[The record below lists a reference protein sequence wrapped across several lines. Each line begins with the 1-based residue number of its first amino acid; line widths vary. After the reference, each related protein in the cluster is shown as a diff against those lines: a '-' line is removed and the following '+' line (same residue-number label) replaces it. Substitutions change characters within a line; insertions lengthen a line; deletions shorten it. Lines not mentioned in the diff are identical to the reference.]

1 MKVLCI
7 IIFIISSCISYAQ
20 VSDDFKKLA
29 ATNKESALYKSV
41 ISENIDEFKYVI
53 ENIENNK
60 EYITYSITN
69 IETWYNYI
77 PNLSTNSFNIET
89 WYNYIPNLST
99 NSFSNFVKVLLDNGM
114 DINESGKNLIL
125 DVSKS
130 YDSHHR
136 HKFGKSAIIGVPDSK
151 YKIETLINLGANINI
166 KDNDGNGILH
176 YILSRDNIGTEE
188 YDIIEMLIKNGINI
202 NLQNNDGDTALHK
215 ISYKKNND
223 YRDIGM
229 EKKVISLLIE
239 NNADKNIKNNNGK
252 KAYPGAFIY
261 NIKLTFTGIFNIFK
275 IVLLIVIGIPAL
287 ILHFIFYNIAEFFR

>member
-1 MKVLCI
+1 MKVLGI

-20 VSDDFKKLA
+20 VSDDFKNLA
-29 ATNKESALYKSV
+29 ATNKESALSQSV
-41 ISENIDEFKYVI
+41 YSENLDGFKYI
-53 ENIENNK
+53 IENNK
-60 EYITYSITN
+60 EYITN

-77 PNLSTNSFNIET
+77 PNLSTNN
-89 WYNYIPNLST
+89 
-99 NSFSNFVKVLLDNGM
+99 FSNFVKVLLDNGM

-130 YDSHHR
+130 YDSHR
-136 HKFGKSAIIGVPDSK
+136 RPKFGKSAIIGVPDSK
-151 YKIETLINLGANINI
+151 YKIETLMNLGANINI
-166 KDNDGNGILH
+166 QDNYGNGILH

-188 YDIIEMLIKNGINI
+188 YDIFEMLIKNGINI

-215 ISYKKNND
+215 ISYKKDNG
-223 YRDIGM
+223 YRNIDM

-275 IVLLIVIGIPAL
+275 IVLLIVIGIAAL
-287 ILHFIFYNIAEFFR
+287 ILHFIFYNIDEFFR

>member
-1 MKVLCI
+1 MMKVLGI

-20 VSDDFKKLA
+20 VSDDFKNLA
-29 ATNKESALYKSV
+29 ATNKESALSQSV
-41 ISENIDEFKYVI
+41 YSENLDGFKYI
-53 ENIENNK
+53 IENNK
-60 EYITYSITN
+60 EYITN

-77 PNLSTNSFNIET
+77 PNLSTNN
-89 WYNYIPNLST
+89 
-99 NSFSNFVKVLLDNGM
+99 FSNFVKVLLDNGM

-136 HKFGKSAIIGVPDSK
+136 PKFGKSAIIGIPDSK

-166 KDNDGNGILH
+166 QDNDGNGILH

-188 YDIIEMLIKNGINI
+188 YDIFEMLIKNGINI

-215 ISYKKNND
+215 ISYKKDNG
-223 YRDIGM
+223 YRNIDM

-275 IVLLIVIGIPAL
+275 IVLLIVIGIAAL

>member
-1 MKVLCI
+1 MKVLSI

-20 VSDDFKKLA
+20 VSDDFKNLA

-53 ENIENNK
+53 ENNK
-60 EYITYSITN
+60 EYITYSIT
-69 IETWYNYI
+69 
-77 PNLSTNSFNIET
+77 NIET

-136 HKFGKSAIIGVPDSK
+136 HKFGKSAITGIPDSK

-166 KDNDGNGILH
+166 QDNDGNGILH

-188 YDIIEMLIKNGINI
+188 YDIFMLIKNGINI

-215 ISYKKNND
+215 ISYKKDNG
-223 YRDIGM
+223 YRNIDM
-229 EKKVISLLIE
+229 EKKVISLFIE

>member
-20 VSDDFKKLA
+20 VSDDFKNLA

-69 IETWYNYI
+69 IETW
-77 PNLSTNSFNIET
+77 T

-130 YDSHHR
+130 YNSHR
-136 HKFGKSAIIGVPDSK
+136 KPKFGSSEIIGVPDSK

-166 KDNDGNGILH
+166 QDNDGNGILH

-188 YDIIEMLIKNGINI
+188 YDIFEMLIKNGINI

-223 YRDIGM
+223 YRDINM
-229 EKKVISLLIE
+229 EKKLYL
-239 NNADKNIKNNNGK
+239 
-252 KAYPGAFIY
+252 F
-261 NIKLTFTGIFNIFK
+261 L
-275 IVLLIVIGIPAL
+275 
-287 ILHFIFYNIAEFFR
+287 

>member
-20 VSDDFKKLA
+20 VSDDFKNLA

-69 IETWYNYI
+69 IETW
-77 PNLSTNSFNIET
+77 T

-130 YDSHHR
+130 YNSHR
-136 HKFGKSAIIGVPDSK
+136 KPKFGSSEIIGVPDSK
-151 YKIETLINLGANINI
+151 YKIETLINIGANINI
-166 KDNDGNGILH
+166 QDNDGNGILH

-188 YDIIEMLIKNGINI
+188 YDIFEMLIKNGINI

-223 YRDIGM
+223 YRDINM
-229 EKKVISLLIE
+229 EKKVISLFIE

-252 KAYPGAFIY
+252 KAYPGEFIY
-261 NIKLTFTGIFNIFK
+261 NIKLIFSKIFNILYYIFLIAIII
-275 IVLLIVIGIPAL
+275 IVSISYFILDVISG
-287 ILHFIFYNIAEFFR
+287 FIENIAGFFR

>member
-7 IIFIISSCISYAQ
+7 IIFIISSYISYAQ
-20 VSDDFKKLA
+20 VSDDFKNLA

-53 ENIENNK
+53 ENNK
-60 EYITYSITN
+60 EYIT
-69 IETWYNYI
+69 
-77 PNLSTNSFNIET
+77 NIET

-125 DVSKS
+125 DLSKS

-136 HKFGKSAIIGVPDSK
+136 PKFGKSAIIGIPDSK

-166 KDNDGNGILH
+166 QDNDGNGILH

-188 YDIIEMLIKNGINI
+188 YDIFEMLIKNGINI

-215 ISYKKNND
+215 ISYKKDNG
-223 YRDIGM
+223 YRDIDM

-252 KAYPGAFIY
+252 KAYPGEFIY
-261 NIKLTFTGIFNIFK
+261 NIKLIFSNIFNILYHIFLIIIII
-275 IVLLIVIGIPAL
+275 IVAISS
-287 ILHFIFYNIAEFFR
+287 FIFYIISGFIENITGFFR

>member
-1 MKVLCI
+1 MIKVLCI
-7 IIFIISSCISYAQ
+7 IIFIISSCISYAK
-20 VSDDFKKLA
+20 VSDDFKNLA
-29 ATNKESALYKSV
+29 ATNKESALAQSV
-41 ISENIDEFKYVI
+41 YSENLDGFKYV
-53 ENIENNK
+53 IENNK
-60 EYITYSITN
+60 EYIT
-69 IETWYNYI
+69 
-77 PNLSTNSFNIET
+77 NIET

-136 HKFGKSAIIGVPDSK
+136 PKFRKSAIIGVPDSK

-166 KDNDGNGILH
+166 QDNNGNGILH

-188 YDIIEMLIKNGINI
+188 YDIFEMLIKNGINI

-215 ISYKKNND
+215 ISYKKDNG
-223 YRDIGM
+223 YRNIDM
-229 EKKVISLLIE
+229 EKKVISLFIE

>member
-1 MKVLCI
+1 MIKVLCI

-53 ENIENNK
+53 ENNK
-60 EYITYSITN
+60 EYITYSIT
-69 IETWYNYI
+69 
-77 PNLSTNSFNIET
+77 NIET

-130 YDSHHR
+130 YDSHRR
-136 HKFGKSAIIGVPDSK
+136 HKFGKSAITGIPDSK
-151 YKIETLINLGANINI
+151 YKIETLMNLGANINI
-166 KDNDGNGILH
+166 QDNDGNGILH

-188 YDIIEMLIKNGINI
+188 YDIFEMLIKNGINI

-215 ISYKKNND
+215 ISYKKDNG
-223 YRDIGM
+223 YRNIDM
-229 EKKVISLLIE
+229 EKKVISLFIE

>member
-20 VSDDFKKLA
+20 VSDDFKNLA

-41 ISENIDEFKYVI
+41 ISGNIDEFKYVI

-69 IETWYNYI
+69 IETW
-77 PNLSTNSFNIET
+77 T

-130 YDSHHR
+130 YNSHR
-136 HKFGKSAIIGVPDSK
+136 KPKFGSSEIIGVPDSK

-166 KDNDGNGILH
+166 QDNDGNGILH

-188 YDIIEMLIKNGINI
+188 YDIFEMLIKNGINI

-223 YRDIGM
+223 YRDINM
-229 EKKVISLLIE
+229 EKKVISLFIE

-252 KAYPGAFIY
+252 KAYPGEFIY
-261 NIKLTFTGIFNIFK
+261 NIKLIFSKIFNILYYIFLIAIII
-275 IVLLIVIGIPAL
+275 IVSISYFILDVISG
-287 ILHFIFYNIAEFFR
+287 FIENIAGFFR

>member
-1 MKVLCI
+1 M
-7 IIFIISSCISYAQ
+7 
-20 VSDDFKKLA
+20 SDDFKNLA

-77 PNLSTNSFNIET
+77 PNLSTNSF
-89 WYNYIPNLST
+89 
-99 NSFSNFVKVLLDNGM
+99 SNFVKVLLDNGM

-130 YDSHHR
+130 YDSHR
-136 HKFGKSAIIGVPDSK
+136 QPKFGSSEIIGVPDSK
-151 YKIETLINLGANINI
+151 YKIETLMNLGANINI
-166 KDNDGNGILH
+166 QDNDGNGILH
-176 YILSRDNIGTEE
+176 YILSRDNIGIEE
-188 YDIIEMLIKNGINI
+188 YDIFEMLIKNGINI
-202 NLQNNDGDTALHK
+202 NLKNNDGDTALHK
-215 ISYKKNND
+215 ISYKKNNGH
-223 YRDIGM
+223 RDIDM

-261 NIKLTFTGIFNIFK
+261 NIKL
-275 IVLLIVIGIPAL
+275 
-287 ILHFIFYNIAEFFR
+287 ILVKYLMIYYTLFLYFYL

>member
-20 VSDDFKKLA
+20 VSDDFKNLA

-69 IETWYNYI
+69 IETW
-77 PNLSTNSFNIET
+77 T

-130 YDSHHR
+130 YNSHR
-136 HKFGKSAIIGVPDSK
+136 KPKFGSSEIIGVPDSK

-166 KDNDGNGILH
+166 QDNDGNGILH

-188 YDIIEMLIKNGINI
+188 YDIFEMLIKNGINI
-202 NLQNNDGDTALHK
+202 NLQNNDGNTALHK

-223 YRDIGM
+223 YRDINM
-229 EKKVISLLIE
+229 EKKVISLFIE

-252 KAYPGAFIY
+252 KAYPGEFIY
-261 NIKLTFTGIFNIFK
+261 NIKLIFSKIFNILYYIFLIAIII
-275 IVLLIVIGIPAL
+275 IVSISYFILDVISG
-287 ILHFIFYNIAEFFR
+287 FIENISGFFR

>member
-7 IIFIISSCISYAQ
+7 IIFIISSYISYAQ
-20 VSDDFKKLA
+20 VSDDFKNLA
-29 ATNKESALYKSV
+29 ATNKESALAQSV
-41 ISENIDEFKYVI
+41 YSENLDGFKYVI

-60 EYITYSITN
+60 EYITYSIT
-69 IETWYNYI
+69 
-77 PNLSTNSFNIET
+77 NIET

-130 YDSHHR
+130 YNSHR
-136 HKFGKSAIIGVPDSK
+136 KPKFGTSEIIGVPDSK

-166 KDNDGNGILH
+166 QDNDGNGILH

-215 ISYKKNND
+215 ISYKGNNK
-223 YRDIGM
+223 YRNIDM

-239 NNADKNIKNNNGK
+239 NNADKNIKNNNGQ
-252 KAYPGAFIY
+252 KAYPSVFIY
-261 NIKLTFTGIFNIFK
+261 NIKLIFSKIFNDILYPIFML
-275 IVLLIVIGIPAL
+275 LLIIIVAIPS
-287 ILHFIFYNIAEFFR
+287 FIFYVISGFIENIAGFFR

>member
-53 ENIENNK
+53 ENNK
-60 EYITYSITN
+60 EYITYSIT
-69 IETWYNYI
+69 
-77 PNLSTNSFNIET
+77 NIET

-130 YDSHHR
+130 YDSHRR
-136 HKFGKSAIIGVPDSK
+136 HKFGKSAITGIPDSK

-166 KDNDGNGILH
+166 QDNDGNGILH

-188 YDIIEMLIKNGINI
+188 YDIFEMLIKNGINI

-215 ISYKKNND
+215 ISYKK
-223 YRDIGM
+223 R
-229 EKKVISLLIE
+229 
-239 NNADKNIKNNNGK
+239 
-252 KAYPGAFIY
+252 
-261 NIKLTFTGIFNIFK
+261 
-275 IVLLIVIGIPAL
+275 
-287 ILHFIFYNIAEFFR
+287 

>member
-1 MKVLCI
+1 MKVLWI
-7 IIFIISSCISYAQ
+7 IIISSYIAYGQ
-20 VSDDFKKLA
+20 VSEDFKNLA

-41 ISENIDEFKYVI
+41 VSENIDEFKYII
-53 ENIENNK
+53 ENIEK

-69 IETWYNYI
+69 SETWYNYI
-77 PNLSTNSFNIET
+77 PNLSTNN
-89 WYNYIPNLST
+89 
-99 NSFSNFVKVLLDNGM
+99 FSNFVKVLLDNGM

-130 YDSHHR
+130 YNSHHKP
-136 HKFGKSAIIGVPDSK
+136 KFGTSEIIGVPDSK

-166 KDNDGNGILH
+166 QDNDGNGIIH

-188 YDIIEMLIKNGINI
+188 YDIIEMLIKNSVNI

-215 ISYKKNND
+215 ISYKKNNE
-223 YRDIGM
+223 YRDIDM
-229 EKKVISLLIE
+229 EKKVASLLIE

-261 NIKLTFTGIFNIFK
+261 NMKLTFNGIFSTLFNIFK

-287 ILHFIFYNIAEFFR
+287 ILHFIVFNISEFFR

>member
-1 MKVLCI
+1 MKVLGI

-20 VSDDFKKLA
+20 VSDDFKNLA
-29 ATNKESALYKSV
+29 ATNKESALAQSV
-41 ISENIDEFKYVI
+41 YSENLDGFKYV
-53 ENIENNK
+53 IENNK
-60 EYITYSITN
+60 EYITYSIT
-69 IETWYNYI
+69 
-77 PNLSTNSFNIET
+77 NIET

-130 YDSHHR
+130 YNSHHR
-136 HKFGKSAIIGVPDSK
+136 PKFGKSAITGIPDSK
-151 YKIETLINLGANINI
+151 YKIETLMNLGANINI
-166 KDNDGNGILH
+166 QDNDGNGILH

-188 YDIIEMLIKNGINI
+188 YDIFEMLIKNGINI

-215 ISYKKNND
+215 ISYKKDNG
-223 YRDIGM
+223 YRNIDM

-261 NIKLTFTGIFNIFK
+261 NIKLIFSNIFNILYYIFIIIIII
-275 IVLLIVIGIPAL
+275 IVDISS
-287 ILHFIFYNIAEFFR
+287 FIFYVISGFIENIAGFFR

>member
-1 MKVLCI
+1 MKTWEFIKNVYWKISFLNEKQKEK
-7 IIFIISSCISYAQ
+7 IFYNIRAFVRGKENRIND
-20 VSDDFKKLA
+20 VDDNFSTTYIEQILDVQ
-29 ATNKESALYKSV
+29 NF
-41 ISENIDEFKYVI
+41 NNEFSIKYPLKT
-53 ENIENNK
+53 E
-60 EYITYSITN
+60 
-69 IETWYNYI
+69 
-77 PNLSTNSFNIET
+77 
-89 WYNYIPNLST
+89 
-99 NSFSNFVKVLLDNGM
+99 KVLLDNGM

-136 HKFGKSAIIGVPDSK
+136 PKFGKSAIIGIPDSK

-166 KDNDGNGILH
+166 QDNDGNGILH

-188 YDIIEMLIKNGINI
+188 YDIFEMLIKNGINI

-215 ISYKKNND
+215 ISYKKDNG
-223 YRDIGM
+223 YRNIDM
-229 EKKVISLLIE
+229 EKKVISLFIE

>member
-20 VSDDFKKLA
+20 VSDDFKNLA

-69 IETWYNYI
+69 IETW
-77 PNLSTNSFNIET
+77 T

-130 YDSHHR
+130 YNSHR
-136 HKFGKSAIIGVPDSK
+136 KPKFGSSEIIGVPDSK

-166 KDNDGNGILH
+166 QDNDGNGILH

-188 YDIIEMLIKNGINI
+188 YDIFEMLIKNGINI

-223 YRDIGM
+223 YRDINM
-229 EKKVISLLIE
+229 EKKVISLFIE

-252 KAYPGAFIY
+252 KAYPGEFIY
-261 NIKLTFTGIFNIFK
+261 NIKLIFSKIFNILYYIFLIAIII
-275 IVLLIVIGIPAL
+275 IVSISYFILDVISG
-287 ILHFIFYNIAEFFR
+287 FIENIAGFFR

>member
-7 IIFIISSCISYAQ
+7 IIFIISSYISYAQ
-20 VSDDFKKLA
+20 VSDDFKNLA
-29 ATNKESALYKSV
+29 ATNKESALAQSV
-41 ISENIDEFKYVI
+41 YSENLDGFKYVI

-60 EYITYSITN
+60 EYITYSIT
-69 IETWYNYI
+69 
-77 PNLSTNSFNIET
+77 NIET

-130 YDSHHR
+130 YNSHHR
-136 HKFGKSAIIGVPDSK
+136 PKFGKSAITGIPDSK
-151 YKIETLINLGANINI
+151 YKIETLMNLGANINI
-166 KDNDGNGILH
+166 QDNDGNGILH
-176 YILSRDNIGTEE
+176 YILSRDHIGTEE
-188 YDIIEMLIKNGINI
+188 YGIFEMLIKNGIDI

-215 ISYKKNND
+215 ISYKKNNS

-239 NNADKNIKNNNGK
+239 NNADKNIKNNNGQ

>member
-1 MKVLCI
+1 MKVLWI
-7 IIFIISSCISYAQ
+7 IIISSYIAYGQ
-20 VSDDFKKLA
+20 VSEDFKNLA

-41 ISENIDEFKYVI
+41 VSENIDEFKYI
-53 ENIENNK
+53 IENNK

-69 IETWYNYI
+69 
-77 PNLSTNSFNIET
+77 SET

-114 DINESGKNLIL
+114 DINEKNEEGKSLIL
-125 DVSKS
+125 DVSKYYNS
-130 YDSHHR
+130 LHKP
-136 HKFGKSAIIGVPDSK
+136 KFGTSEIIGVPDSK

-166 KDNDGNGILH
+166 QDNDGNGIIH

-188 YDIIEMLIKNGINI
+188 YDIIEMLIKNSVNI

-215 ISYKKNND
+215 ISYKKNNE
-223 YRDIGM
+223 YRDIDM
-229 EKKVISLLIE
+229 EKKVASLLIE

-252 KAYPGAFIY
+252 KAYPGMFY
-261 NIKLTFTGIFNIFK
+261 NIKLIFTGIFSTLFNIFK

-287 ILHFIFYNIAEFFR
+287 ILHFIVFNISEFFR

>member
-1 MKVLCI
+1 MKLLSI

-53 ENIENNK
+53 ENNK
-60 EYITYSITN
+60 EYIT
-69 IETWYNYI
+69 
-77 PNLSTNSFNIET
+77 NIET

-136 HKFGKSAIIGVPDSK
+136 PKFRKSAIIGVPDSK

-166 KDNDGNGILH
+166 QDNDGNGILH

-188 YDIIEMLIKNGINI
+188 YDIFEMLIKNGINI

-215 ISYKKNND
+215 ISYKKNNS

-252 KAYPGAFIY
+252 KAYPGEFIY
-261 NIKLTFTGIFNIFK
+261 NIKLIFSKIFNILYYIFLIIIII
-275 IVLLIVIGIPAL
+275 IVAISS
-287 ILHFIFYNIAEFFR
+287 FIFYVISGFIENIAGFFR

>member
-7 IIFIISSCISYAQ
+7 IIFIISSYISYAQ
-20 VSDDFKKLA
+20 VSDDFKNLA
-29 ATNKESALYKSV
+29 VTNKESALYKSV

-53 ENIENNK
+53 ENNK

-69 IETWYNYI
+69 SSYEWYD
-77 PNLSTNSFNIET
+77 
-89 WYNYIPNLST
+89 YIPNLST

-114 DINESGKNLIL
+114 NINEKNEAGKSLIL

-130 YDSHHR
+130 YDSHR
-136 HKFGKSAIIGVPDSK
+136 KPKFGTSEIIGVPDSK
-151 YKIETLINLGANINI
+151 YKIETLMNLGANINI
-166 KDNDGNGILH
+166 QDNDGNGILH
-176 YILSRDNIGTEE
+176 YILSRDHIGTEE
-188 YDIIEMLIKNGINI
+188 YGIFEMLIKNGIDI

-215 ISYKKNND
+215 ISYKKNNS

-239 NNADKNIKNNNGK
+239 NNADKNIKNNNGQ
-252 KAYPGAFIY
+252 KAYPSVFIY